1 MNRTEEIRASIDNMD
16 YEVLK
21 DTVAILLSN
30 NVTVSSSTAVNPSSD
45 YKNFAQAIIDLK
57 NKYNFHEL
65 DLFSTEADL
74 VYVQA
79 GDRRILLTDKE
90 NNTDSS
96 ANQKTLN
103 ENDPENAFENIK
115 KSDNRFSR
123 LEL

>member
-1 MNRTEEIRASIDNMD
+1 MSRMEEIRASIDNMD

-30 NVTVSSSTAVNPSSD
+30 NVSASSSVAVKPSSD
-45 YKNFAQAIIDLK
+45 YRNFAQAIIDLK
-57 NKYNFHEL
+57 NKYDFHEL

-79 GDRRILLTDKE
+79 GDRKILLTEID
-90 NNTDSS
+90 NNTNSS
-96 ANQKTLN
+96 VNQKILDV
-103 ENDPENAFENIK
+103 NDPENAFENIR